1 MSYITYTNNYKIV
14 SLERQ
19 KQAQNLKH
27 LGLFIKHNGL
37 KYAILDRP
45 IYEYE
50 ITLMC
55 HQVITSKDVY
65 KRQQIYNVL
74 LEKKLLGIE
83 PKSFS
88 FLSMLLNIFKEYRE
102 PVSYTHLDVYKR
114 QGLYM
119 NMK

>member
-1 MSYITYTNNYKIV
+1 MQECQCQIQDLSYFTAWVPLVHIPGFLKYDKMTDILSYITYTNNYKIV

-50 ITLMC
+50 ITF
-55 HQVITSKDVY
+55 TSNTSF
-65 KRQQIYNVL
+65 QQEHYCYFL
-74 LEKKLLGIE
+74 LC
-83 PKSFS
+83 
-88 FLSMLLNIFKEYRE
+88 EYQD
-102 PVSYTHLDVYKR
+102 HI
-114 QGLYM
+114 
-119 NMK
+119 